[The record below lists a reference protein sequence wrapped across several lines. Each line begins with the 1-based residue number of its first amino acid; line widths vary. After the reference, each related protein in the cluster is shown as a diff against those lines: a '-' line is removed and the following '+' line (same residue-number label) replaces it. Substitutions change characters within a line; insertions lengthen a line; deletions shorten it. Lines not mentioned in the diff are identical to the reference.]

1 MNKKIT
7 FNPPPEHSS
16 GVFAWA
22 RANMAQVMVVLNGL
36 ALTGAS
42 FLIANFFVNQILIEE
57 SSRQGIQN
65 KTEMLAIAKELETP
79 INSLS
84 SLISVSGAGGLSAA
98 AAQDVVERA
107 LGAGTNLQIFSKIYW
122 ISPQS
127 LSGRAEKI
135 YQGQRVAS
143 LSDDQVQQIVASRN
157 KIFSDEAAGRLSL
170 VYDETFSPVRK
181 TGTSPE
187 IIGRPVFLAQSV
199 GKQGQKLGTILALL
213 EAEEIARL
221 FEKGFTHPYSK
232 VILSDQKK
240 AQSLFQMT
248 KVNEETKGGSE
259 TTVSFNFLLAG
270 KEVGARFFYQE
281 QPQMSILRVLPW
293 LLFGFGGTLTVIA
306 WMYIWSNQNKS
317 RSISKMYLAI
327 EAKNSELSR
336 EVSER
341 ERLNHTLRKAE
352 RENKAII
359 NAIRDVI
366 FEISLSGEILFLND
380 SWTRLT
386 GFDVGQ
392 SEGRNLFDMIHPKD
406 QEEQRKCVSQ
416 LIKGLRSAYRV
427 MTSIRTA
434 EGNFRV
440 VEMAVSMIRM
450 DENKNMRVVGSFT
463 DMDERERAEKALSEA
478 ERKYRSIWENAAS
491 GIYQVTPEGLFLS
504 ANPAMA
510 RIFGYEG
517 PEYLMREVRNAH
529 QELFV
534 NPRERM
540 KFLRGLDTELG
551 SFQEIFESQAYC
563 RDGKKIWVQESIRP
577 VVDDEKHVLYYEGSL
592 EDITKRKEAE
602 GQLQAAKAESDV
614 ANRAK
619 SEFLAN
625 MSHELRTPLNSIIG
639 FSEIIRNE
647 VFGPISP
654 RSYLEYARDIHD
666 SGKNLLAIINQIL
679 DISRIDAGERELKES
694 LFDLRKVVSVALEI
708 MMPKVTAAELTLIE
722 NGIESLP
729 KLVGE
734 EVAVKQMLVNIL
746 SNAVKFTPAGGRVT
760 LGGEID
766 AVGNLRISVSDT
778 GVGLGEDEIQRVM
791 SPFGGVDGR
800 LNKSTSGIGLGLS
813 LVRSLMTLHGGQV
826 EIFSQKGLGT
836 TVTLVFPK
844 ERVQA

>member
-1 MNKKIT
+1 
-7 FNPPPEHSS
+7 
-16 GVFAWA
+16 
-22 RANMAQVMVVLNGL
+22 
-36 ALTGAS
+36 
-42 FLIANFFVNQILIEE
+42 
-57 SSRQGIQN
+57 
-65 KTEMLAIAKELETP
+65 
-79 INSLS
+79 
-84 SLISVSGAGGLSAA
+84 
-98 AAQDVVERA
+98 
-107 LGAGTNLQIFSKIYW
+107 
-122 ISPQS
+122 
-127 LSGRAEKI
+127 
-135 YQGQRVAS
+135 
-143 LSDDQVQQIVASRN
+143 
-157 KIFSDEAAGRLSL
+157 
-170 VYDETFSPVRK
+170 
-181 TGTSPE
+181 
-187 IIGRPVFLAQSV
+187 
-199 GKQGQKLGTILALL
+199 
-213 EAEEIARL
+213 
-221 FEKGFTHPYSK
+221 
-232 VILSDQKK
+232 
-240 AQSLFQMT
+240 
-248 KVNEETKGGSE
+248 
-259 TTVSFNFLLAG
+259 
-270 KEVGARFFYQE
+270 
-281 QPQMSILRVLPW
+281 
-293 LLFGFGGTLTVIA
+293 
-306 WMYIWSNQNKS
+306 
-317 RSISKMYLAI
+317 
-327 EAKNSELSR
+327 
-336 EVSER
+336 
-341 ERLNHTLRKAE
+341 
-352 RENKAII
+352 
-359 NAIRDVI
+359 
-366 FEISLSGEILFLND
+366 
-380 SWTRLT
+380 
-386 GFDVGQ
+386 
-392 SEGRNLFDMIHPKD
+392 
-406 QEEQRKCVSQ
+406 
-416 LIKGLRSAYRV
+416 
-427 MTSIRTA
+427 
-434 EGNFRV
+434 
-440 VEMAVSMIRM
+440 
-450 DENKNMRVVGSFT
+450 
-463 DMDERERAEKALSEA
+463 
-478 ERKYRSIWENAAS
+478 
-491 GIYQVTPEGLFLS
+491 
-504 ANPAMA
+504 
-510 RIFGYEG
+510 
-517 PEYLMREVRNAH
+517 MREVRNVH

-602 GQLQAAKAESDV
+602 GQLQAAKADSDV

-844 ERVQA
+844 ERVQS